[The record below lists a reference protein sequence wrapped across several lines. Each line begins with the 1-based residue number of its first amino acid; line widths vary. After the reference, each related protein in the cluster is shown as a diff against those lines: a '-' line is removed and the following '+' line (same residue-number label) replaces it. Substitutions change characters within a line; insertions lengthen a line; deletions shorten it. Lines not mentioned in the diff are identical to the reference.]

1 MKMNDLFVLERNCL
15 SKSQSQQ
22 LETRDFENSLQ
33 SNYQSHRITLKRRL
47 IEHSKRYR
55 MIYNKIQFE

>member
-22 LETRDFENSLQ
+22 LETRDFDNSLR
-33 SNYQSHRITLKRRL
+33 SNYQSDRITLKRCL
-47 IEHSKRYR
+47 IEHLQKA
-55 MIYNKIQFE
+55 IE